1 MGRLMKIKTLLVII
15 MLGVCASCKYLIPWA
30 LDQDNGYFCL
40 SLFDDVYLDEFS
52 NSIQIMEKAGKE
64 GYTIHLICDSID
76 SIYYNYNRND
86 KIMYGYS
93 KEKRYFSI
101 DTSKSIKQIKKPLK
115 IELIPVD
122 KFKKDNA
129 DKELK

>member
-15 MLGVCASCKYLIPWA
+15 MLGVCTSCKYLIPWA
-30 LDQDNGYFCL
+30 LDKDGYPDIL
-40 SLFDDVYLDEFS
+40 LLDDVYLDEFS
-52 NSIQIMEKAGKE
+52 NSIQIMEKAGK
-64 GYTIHLICDSID
+64 GYTVHPICDSID

-93 KEKRYFSI
+93 KEKGYFCMG
-101 DTSKSIKQIKKPLK
+101 TSKNIKQIKKPLK

>member
-1 MGRLMKIKTLLVII
+1 MKIKMLLVII
-15 MLGVCASCKYLIPWA
+15 MLGICTSCKYLIPWA
-30 LDQDNGYFCL
+30 LDKDGYPDIL
-40 SLFDDVYLDEFS
+40 LFDNVYLDESS
-52 NSIQIMEKAGKE
+52 NSIETMEDDIGIGNAYKV
-64 GYTIHLICDSID
+64 TVICDSID

-93 KEKRYFSI
+93 KEKRYFSM
-101 DTSKSIKQIKKPLK
+101 DASKSIKQIKKPLK
-115 IELIPVD
+115 IKLTPVD